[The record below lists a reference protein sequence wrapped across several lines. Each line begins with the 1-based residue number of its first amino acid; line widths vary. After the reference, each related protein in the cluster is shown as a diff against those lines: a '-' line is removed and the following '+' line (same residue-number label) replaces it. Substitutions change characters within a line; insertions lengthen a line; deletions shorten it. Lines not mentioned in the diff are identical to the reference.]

1 MQREQLDQ
9 QWLMRTRPVMVDL
22 EVFDCVSRFM
32 SSCINISAIMGKSTF
47 EITQCSANV
56 R

>member
-1 MQREQLDQ
+1 MQLEQSDQ
-9 QWLMRTRPVMVDL
+9 QWLMRTRPVIVDL

-47 EITQCSANV
+47 EIPVQSANV